1 MRWLDD
7 DAGPVVRPYAMT
19 GGRTRPAQGDFDL
32 IELVVATRPMLSMD
46 AGMGTELAE
55 IIRLCQRPQSVA
67 EVSARLRLPAGT
79 VRVLLAD
86 LAERRLIR
94 RRPPVDLRHLPT
106 QDILRAVIDGIR
118 AL

>member
-1 MRWLDD
+1 
-7 DAGPVVRPYAMT
+7 MT
-19 GGRTRPAQGDFDL
+19 GGRTRPMHGDFDL
-32 IELVVATRPMLSMD
+32 IELVVATRPMLSVD

-55 IIRLCQRPQSVA
+55 IIRLCQRPLSVA
-67 EVSARLRLPAGT
+67 EVAARLRLPAGT

-86 LAERRLIR
+86 LAERQLIR